1 MKFHVTITYNSK
13 STHITVGLVNY
24 INRQTWFDPKLT

>member
-1 MKFHVTITYNSK
+1 MKFHVTIINNSK

>member
-1 MKFHVTITYNSK
+1 MKFLVTIINNSK

-24 INRQTWFDPKLT
+24 INRQTWFDPELT